1 MSLGGTAGRKVSGRC
16 QPGRPHV
23 AHRES
28 SAARRGGSR
37 RDRPSRVARDERA
50 AGAAAAIGGVVAIVS
65 VLGGVRLA
73 VRLLTRRT
81 SGIEPMFPSLQHEA

>member
-1 MSLGGTAGRKVSGRC
+1 MGTRRYLSRIARAQRLGV
-16 QPGRPHV
+16 
-23 AHRES
+23 
-28 SAARRGGSR
+28 GGSR

-73 VRLLTRRT
+73 ARLLTRRT
-81 SGIEPMFPSLQHEA
+81 GGIEPMFPSL